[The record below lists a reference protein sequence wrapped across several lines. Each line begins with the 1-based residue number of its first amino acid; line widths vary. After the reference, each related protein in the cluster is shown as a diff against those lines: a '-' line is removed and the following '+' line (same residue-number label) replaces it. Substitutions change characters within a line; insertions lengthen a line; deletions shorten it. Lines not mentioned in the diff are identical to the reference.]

1 MADIYDSWGNTLS
14 VQDGNGQEI
23 TSQNDIG
30 NLNPFRYRGY
40 YFDSDTGLYSLQ
52 NRYYDPQT
60 CRFVNADAMIK
71 SPGYSVLN
79 SNMFTYCTNNPVIY
93 SDCTGQWF
101 GLDDIITGAVGAV
114 VGVASQF
121 VSDVTVSVL
130 SGSWQISSWQTYV
143 GAGIGGAI
151 GGVATLGA
159 ISSKLFPV
167 KAGGITTGRNNM
179 SSVYK
184 SGLTKLKNKT
194 ASRMSVKVM
203 GKGTI
208 SSFVSDLGVS
218 VIMGIKSYVIDT
230 WNSYYYPQ
238 KPTYTGPVYWCAP

>member
-1 MADIYDSWGNTLS
+1 
-14 VQDGNGQEI
+14 
-23 TSQNDIG
+23 
-30 NLNPFRYRGY
+30 
-40 YFDSDTGLYSLQ
+40 
-52 NRYYDPQT
+52 
-60 CRFVNADAMIK
+60 
-71 SPGYSVLN
+71 
-79 SNMFTYCTNNPVIY
+79 MFTYCTNNPVIY

-101 GLDDIITGAVGAV
+101 GLDDIIAGAVGAV

-151 GGVATLGA
+151 GGVATLYLGPVAGAAIGSGSSTLIGKTLENITGAQSHTAKEIIEDTVFDATLGA

-167 KAGGITTGRNNM
+167 KARGITKGRNNM

>member
-1 MADIYDSWGNTLS
+1 
-14 VQDGNGQEI
+14 
-23 TSQNDIG
+23 
-30 NLNPFRYRGY
+30 
-40 YFDSDTGLYSLQ
+40 
-52 NRYYDPQT
+52 
-60 CRFVNADAMIK
+60 MIK

-101 GLDDIITGAVGAV
+101 GLDDIIAGAVGAV

-121 VSDVTVSVL
+121 ISDVTVNVL

-151 GGVATLGA
+151 GGVGTLYLGPVAGAAIGSGSSTLIGKTLENITGAQSHTAKEIIEDTVFDATLGA
-159 ISSKLFPV
+159 ISSNLFPV